1 MFSAKEM
8 EVLVNLNIERFYPE
22 IIALGT
28 LMFTWITEKKSLY
41 YFYYDSILF
50 LANYNEKLT
59 NYRTCFKNYII

>member
-28 LMFTWITEKKSLY
+28 LMFTWITEKKKL
-41 YFYYDSILF
+41 ILF
-50 LANYNEKLT
+50 LL
-59 NYRTCFKNYII
+59 